1 MKKIN
6 ISCIDVISHICE
18 TMGES
23 QNSPKCI
30 AIKEHLENCNCC
42 GNYFT
47 NVETTIKFYKDYNV
61 KISNDAH
68 NRLLDKLGLNE

>member
-6 ISCIDVISHICE
+6 VSCNEVISHICE

-23 QNSPKCI
+23 QNSPRCL
-30 AIKEHLENCNCC
+30 AIKEHLEKCNCC
-42 GNYFT
+42 SSYFT

-61 KISNDAH
+61 DISDDAH
-68 NRLLDKLGLNE
+68 NRLLDKLGLTE